1 MTRARRWLAAS
12 TGLWFVACSTSP
24 RATQEPA
31 RSAAPVCAIAGEST
45 LPAEARDTVETFQ
58 RSVERGPL
66 FAASSSRSPVASCR
80 ASVDAG
86 MASLDYQFGDGGWLR
101 AKRNP
106 AIEYSDVEVHFAAPP
121 AGDPL
126 AILTRAE
133 RAAFGDHGCGIDWK
147 EAETSPATEPPG
159 AVDKIYRGD
168 ACNCQARV
176 RSDASGR
183 VIGLIL
189 RSAC

>member
-1 MTRARRWLAAS
+1 MTRAKRWLAAS
-12 TGLWFVACSTSP
+12 TGLWLVACSTSP
-24 RATQEPA
+24 RATQEAA
-31 RSAAPVCAIAGEST
+31 RSAAPVCAIAGEGT
-45 LPAEARDTVETFQ
+45 LSAEARDTVATFE
-58 RSVERGPL
+58 RSVESAPF

-80 ASVDAG
+80 AGIDAG
-86 MASLDYQFGDGGWLR
+86 MASLDYQFADGGWLR

-121 AGDPL
+121 ADDPL
-126 AILTRAE
+126 AILARAE
-133 RAAFGDHGCGIDWK
+133 RAAFGEQGCGIDWK
-147 EAETSPATEPPG
+147 EAETTPASEPAG
-159 AVDKIYRGD
+159 AVDTIYRGD

-183 VIGLIL
+183 VVGLIL